1 MAAEPAPRLSEGPQP
16 ALRRL
21 AGRRVAVIGAG
32 SIGPGW
38 GNGKAAAV
46 LMARHG
52 ARVACVDRDAD
63 AARETAA
70 IVGAEGG
77 RALAHA
83 ADVAEEDG
91 ASAAIEAV
99 ERAWGGLDAVHFNV
113 GFSLRGG
120 VADADPAD
128 WDRVMAVNLRAAFLV
143 ARAALPGMRARGRGA
158 FVFVSSIAA
167 IRAGPYAYASYEASK
182 AGLCRLSASIARA
195 HAAEGIRSNAI
206 LPGLIDTPHVRVVV
220 APDADPAALAEARA
234 AMVPMGRQGT
244 AWDVAQAAVWL
255 ASDEAGFVTGVDLRV
270 DGGGSL

>member
-1 MAAEPAPRLSEGPQP
+1 MS
-16 ALRRL
+16 
-21 AGRRVAVIGAG
+21 VIGAG

-70 IVGAEGG
+70 LIEAEGG

-83 ADVAEEDG
+83 ADVAEEAG
-91 ASAAIEAV
+91 ARGAIEAA

-113 GFSLRGG
+113 GTSLRGG
-120 VADADPAD
+120 VADAEPAD

-143 ARAALPGMRARGRGA
+143 ARAALPGMRAQGRGA

-206 LPGLIDTPHVRVVV
+206 LPGLIDTPHVRTVV
-220 APDADPAALAEARA
+220 APDADPRALAEARA

-270 DGGGSL
+270 DGGGAL